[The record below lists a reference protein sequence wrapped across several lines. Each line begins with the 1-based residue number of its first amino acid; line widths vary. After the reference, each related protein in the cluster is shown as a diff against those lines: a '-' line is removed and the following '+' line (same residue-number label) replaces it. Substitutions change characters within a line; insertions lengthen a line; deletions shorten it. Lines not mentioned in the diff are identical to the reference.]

1 MRKIIGNLAKILL
14 LLVLLV
20 TTCVILARPTTAD
33 VGYHSSYSGGS
44 SSSSSSSYSSGSWTG
59 GSDSSSGSSYSSSYG
74 SLSTESTIKIFV
86 GILIYMAIGI
96 TIIIIKNLKGKHTEQ
111 VNLMRQ
117 SESNTK
123 SVEEKVKQVD
133 PLFSADKFMKW
144 GSEVFVKL
152 QTAWMNRTWEDIRT
166 LESTELFEQH
176 KGQLQYL
183 IDNKQINMMKNIRV
197 EHTQLTRYRK
207 DGDKEVLVMI
217 LRATMRDYIIEEES
231 NKIVQGSPNK
241 DIQMLYSLTFVR
253 KAGVKTME
261 SNTEYTN
268 TISCPNCGAP
278 TKITSS
284 GKCEYCGSI
293 ITTGEHGWV
302 LDKLEGY
309 RSE

>member
-1 MRKIIGNLAKILL
+1 MRKIIGNFAKILL

-44 SSSSSSSYSSGSWTG
+44 SSSGSSSYSSSSWTDS
-59 GSDSSSGSSYSSSYG
+59 SDSSYDSSYSSSSG

-96 TIIIIKNLKGKHTEQ
+96 TIIIIKNLKDKHTEQ
-111 VNLMRQ
+111 LNLMGQ

-123 SVEEKVKQVD
+123 SVEENVRQVD

-183 IDNKQINMMKNIRV
+183 IDNKQINMMKNICV
-197 EHTQLTRYRK
+197 KNTQLTRYRK

-261 SNTEYTN
+261 NTEGTN

-278 TKITSS
+278 TKITNS

-309 RSE
+309 RSD

>member
-14 LLVLLV
+14 SLVLVV

-44 SSSSSSSYSSGSWTG
+44 SSSGSSSYSSSSWTDS
-59 GSDSSSGSSYSSSYG
+59 SDSSYDSSYSSLSLG
-74 SLSTESTIKIFV
+74 SSVKIWF
-86 GILIYMAIGI
+86 GTLIFMAIGI
-96 TIIIIKNLKGKHTEQ
+96 TIIIIGDLKDKHTEQ
-111 VNLMRQ
+111 LNLMGQ

-123 SVEEKVKQVD
+123 SVEENVRQVD

-183 IDNKQINMMKNIRV
+183 IDNKQINMMKNICV
-197 EHTQLTRYRK
+197 KNTQLTRYRK

-261 SNTEYTN
+261 NTEGTN

-278 TKITSS
+278 TKITNS

-309 RSE
+309 RSD

>member
-14 LLVLLV
+14 SLVLVV

-44 SSSSSSSYSSGSWTG
+44 SSSGSSSYSSSSWTDS
-59 GSDSSSGSSYSSSYG
+59 SDSSYDSSYSSSSG

-183 IDNKQINMMKNIRV
+183 IDNKQINMMKNICV
-197 EHTQLTRYRK
+197 KNTQLTRYRK

-217 LRATMRDYIIEEES
+217 LRATMRDYIIEVES

-261 SNTEYTN
+261 NTEGTN

-278 TKITSS
+278 TKITNS

-309 RSE
+309 RSD

>member
-1 MRKIIGNLAKILL
+1 MRKIIGNFAKILL

-309 RSE
+309 RSD

>member
-14 LLVLLV
+14 SLVLVV

-44 SSSSSSSYSSGSWTG
+44 SSSGSSSYSSSSWTDS
-59 GSDSSSGSSYSSSYG
+59 SDSPYDSSYSSLSLG
-74 SLSTESTIKIFV
+74 STVKIWF
-86 GILIYMAIGI
+86 GTLIFMAIGI
-96 TIIIIKNLKGKHTEQ
+96 TIIIIGDLKDKHTEQ
-111 VNLMRQ
+111 LNLMGQ

-183 IDNKQINMMKNIRV
+183 IDNKQINMMKNICV
-197 EHTQLTRYRK
+197 KNTQLTRYRK

-261 SNTEYTN
+261 NTEGKN

-278 TKITSS
+278 TKITNSA
-284 GKCEYCGSI
+284 E
-293 ITTGEHGWV
+293 V
-302 LDKLEGY
+302 L
-309 RSE
+309 

>member
-14 LLVLLV
+14 SLVLVV

-44 SSSSSSSYSSGSWTG
+44 SSSGSSSYSSSSWTDS
-59 GSDSSSGSSYSSSYG
+59 SDSSYDSSYSSSSG

-96 TIIIIKNLKGKHTEQ
+96 TIIIIKNLKDKHTEQ
-111 VNLMRQ
+111 LNLMGQ

-123 SVEEKVKQVD
+123 SVEENVRQVD

-183 IDNKQINMMKNIRV
+183 IDNKQINMMKNICV
-197 EHTQLTRYRK
+197 KNTQLTRYRK

-261 SNTEYTN
+261 NTEGTN

-278 TKITSS
+278 TKITNS

-309 RSE
+309 RSD

>member
-1 MRKIIGNLAKILL
+1 MKKIIGNLAKILL
-14 LLVLLV
+14 VLVLLV

-44 SSSSSSSYSSGSWTG
+44 SSSGSSSYSSSSWTG

-96 TIIIIKNLKGKHTEQ
+96 TIIIIKNLKVKHTEQ

-123 SVEEKVKQVD
+123 SVEEKVRQVD

-261 SNTEYTN
+261 NTEGTN

-278 TKITSS
+278 TKITNS

-293 ITTGEHGWV
+293 ITTGEYDWV

-309 RSE
+309 RSD